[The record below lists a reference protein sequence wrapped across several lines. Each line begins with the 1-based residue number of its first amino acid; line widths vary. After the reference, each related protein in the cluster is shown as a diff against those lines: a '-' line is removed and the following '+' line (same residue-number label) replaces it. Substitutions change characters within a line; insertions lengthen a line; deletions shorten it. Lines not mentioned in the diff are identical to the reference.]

1 MPGLRTEPISFNY
14 PFSLVHYWQTH
25 DLVNNL
31 YGKDNYLR
39 SYHVEIAALAAGSDQ
54 KWVDNLLSHFALPG
68 VESAR
73 QGVARR
79 ISQRGLEHIALV
91 RRVGQ
96 DVGLPL
102 ARAVDL
108 AVRLLANPDGLV
120 ELAGAIQLRF
130 DRSAFEA
137 EISGRIA
144 DAAER
149 STPARRGRRPARS
162 PRTAGHSGPGA

>member
-1 MPGLRTEPISFNY
+1 M
-14 PFSLVHYWQTH
+14 
-25 DLVNNL
+25 
-31 YGKDNYLR
+31 R
-39 SYHVEIAALAAGSDQ
+39 SYHGEIAALASGTDQ

-91 RRVGQ
+91 RRVAR

-108 AVRLLANPDGLV
+108 AVRILADPDGLV
-120 ELAGAIQLRF
+120 DVADAIQLRL
-130 DRSAFEA
+130 DRAAFEA

-149 STPARRGRRPARS
+149 STPARRGRRPGKTS
-162 PRTAGHSGPGA
+162 RTAASRGQNA